1 MHLAFKKY
9 SAVLMLAAPAMMLA
23 ACGSSSGSTQAA
35 TPPPS
40 AVTTPPPSAV
50 TTPPPS
56 AVTTP
61 PTTTNNSTP
70 PVASSS
76 PSWGPS
82 PSVSG
87 DTSRANNSTFVLGE
101 NVGLKFKATGLT
113 AGIVTTLAIKV
124 ADGFGSEVATA
135 SQSLSADSSGNATVV
150 YSPPASKYGYYR
162 VDASLPDGT
171 TLARLG
177 TRPAGFITYAV
188 VPDPATRQNYGDSGS
203 RFGMQGGFS
212 SAMGPVMSYLGVRYL
227 LAGPGWDTLEPHQ
240 AGQFA
245 TAHSEAVANGLKYP
259 TSTVNNHAA
268 WPTYAI
274 PLITTGEIPAWAMNA
289 GTGTVLR
296 PYTGPLNAEGVIGF
310 PEFTKARASGV
321 AADFPAQSTHYYQ
334 MTWEPAI
341 PVLFGG
347 TPAELVQYFQVAY
360 SAIHQADAKAM
371 VMGPTVFPVDPV
383 PMEQLWSA
391 GLAKYIDA
399 VSVHPYV
406 KYPPEQHGLIAG
418 IRTQMA
424 LATAAKGHS
433 MPFLGTEH
441 GYSSGIHGSY
451 GTGSELRQGL
461 ADVRSTI
468 ILLGEGFKVDFAFYI
483 ADYYAQSA
491 NSTTQDY
498 FGYYWNLNPAINFGT
513 DKIAPKPAAPAYAA
527 MTYMLD
533 GSTSIGPLTNLHGTQ
548 VGYHFTRSGKNIL
561 ALWDYTANTT
571 MDVPVSAAT
580 AKVCDWMGN
589 CRTVAPNAGTL
600 TLKVGVAPLYVIF

>member
-35 TPPPS
+35 TAPPSAVTTPPPS

-76 PSWGPS
+76 PSLGPS
-82 PSVSG
+82 PSLSG

-101 NVGLKFKATGLT
+101 NVGLNFKATGLT

-124 ADGFGSEVATA
+124 VDEFGSEVATA

-227 LAGPGWDTLEPHQ
+227 LAGPGWDTLEPNG

-245 TAHSEAVANGLKYP
+245 TAHSVAVADGLKYP
-259 TSTVNNHAA
+259 T
-268 WPTYAI
+268 P
-274 PLITTGEIPAWAMNA
+274 
-289 GTGTVLR
+289 
-296 PYTGPLNAEGVIGF
+296 
-310 PEFTKARASGV
+310 
-321 AADFPAQSTHYYQ
+321 
-334 MTWEPAI
+334 
-341 PVLFGG
+341 
-347 TPAELVQYFQVAY
+347 
-360 SAIHQADAKAM
+360 
-371 VMGPTVFPVDPV
+371 
-383 PMEQLWSA
+383 
-391 GLAKYIDA
+391 
-399 VSVHPYV
+399 
-406 KYPPEQHGLIAG
+406 
-418 IRTQMA
+418 
-424 LATAAKGHS
+424 
-433 MPFLGTEH
+433 
-441 GYSSGIHGSY
+441 
-451 GTGSELRQGL
+451 
-461 ADVRSTI
+461 
-468 ILLGEGFKVDFAFYI
+468 
-483 ADYYAQSA
+483 
-491 NSTTQDY
+491 
-498 FGYYWNLNPAINFGT
+498 
-513 DKIAPKPAAPAYAA
+513 
-527 MTYMLD
+527 
-533 GSTSIGPLTNLHGTQ
+533 
-548 VGYHFTRSGKNIL
+548 
-561 ALWDYTANTT
+561 
-571 MDVPVSAAT
+571 
-580 AKVCDWMGN
+580 
-589 CRTVAPNAGTL
+589 
-600 TLKVGVAPLYVIF
+600 